1 MTRANTERPQ
11 TGGGHSDALESGY
24 PSDKPSEG
32 AGTSDKGTGYT
43 PGSENAIEKA
53 SYPGVEQGNEKG
65 AGGPMPSTAKAQ
77 GVAAKGIIG
86 DGRGS
91 SGRFSGT
98 MGSGAKGEPKSKGT
112 IGS

>member
-1 MTRANTERPQ
+1 MTRENTERPR
-11 TGGGHSDALESGY
+11 TGGGHSDALESG
-24 PSDKPSEG
+24 PPQDTGSPA

-43 PGSENAIEKA
+43 PGSETATEKGN
-53 SYPGVEQGNEKG
+53 YPGVEQGNEKG
-65 AGGPMPSTAKAQ
+65 AGGPMPSTAKSQ